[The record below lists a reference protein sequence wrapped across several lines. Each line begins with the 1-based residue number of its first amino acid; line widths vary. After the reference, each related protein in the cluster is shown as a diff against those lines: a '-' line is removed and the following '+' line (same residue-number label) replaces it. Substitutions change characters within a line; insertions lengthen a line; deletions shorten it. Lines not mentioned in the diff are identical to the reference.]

1 MYLILKG
8 LDGTT
13 LQIYFE
19 INDDT
24 TIQIIYDKI
33 IEELKKLDKILKNN
47 EELYIVACGKRLDNK
62 TKITKELIDDFN
74 KLTVIHYI
82 ICKKSI

>member
-33 IEELKKLDKILKNN
+33 I
-47 EELYIVACGKRLDNK
+47 
-62 TKITKELIDDFN
+62 
-74 KLTVIHYI
+74 
-82 ICKKSI
+82 